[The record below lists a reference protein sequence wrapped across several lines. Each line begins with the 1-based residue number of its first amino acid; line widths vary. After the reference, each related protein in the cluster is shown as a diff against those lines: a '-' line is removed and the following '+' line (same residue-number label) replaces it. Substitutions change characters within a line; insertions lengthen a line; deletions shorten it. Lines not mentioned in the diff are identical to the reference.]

1 MEKINREINKLEVR
15 IRGKIGE
22 FDEEKADEELKFKS
36 IYKNI
41 LSLWIRR
48 EQLLNDL
55 NEQIDHIE
63 QNDQIKLNK
72 VIAFNKSKLN
82 NACFLREFSKLVDDL
97 ETIHRLLNECVQHDR
112 EKAYDQFVTK
122 IRSTDNAI
130 RQLQES
136 LEKNCYSFDNEMYEV
151 FSKEMNSILKKMHL
165 DSENLNKKVNY
176 DLKHIWDQNLILR
189 KQEGE
194 KLTLNFDCK
203 LRTNTN
209 QLSEYLNALDKNY
222 LLEHLVNGLGRQLI
236 ETIINTILNKEVTL
250 DDFEILSVDSYDTL
264 QIQFLNQQ
272 TDLFNGELI
281 FACVATLMRF
291 LQMIFE
297 SNQLVLRYLN
307 PTFRQIFRLLNDNV
321 LNQLLPS
328 RESELPNYTNYVK
341 RVEELQN
348 EAIESGCLNKADAL
362 NFSNSINLNFVNK
375 LCHRYL
381 IKARRT
387 AKRELWP
394 IKEVG
399 QNYLV
404 ENRLNTDSDIGQ
416 TLYSFPKCQIS
427 ESTLELV
434 ELLKEILNEIKTGN
448 PEHRKDL
455 YLTCRRLCELYTDVS
470 LIKHQKKLNESI
482 GQAAIFHN
490 NCFYLAH
497 ELVKLSNDVIFSE
510 EHCVE
515 EEVDEISEVH
525 KQPKPDETLEELKP
539 SDQEEDNLDGWAN
552 SDEQLNLDDLNLSE
566 DEGVSG
572 TEKGPESKE
581 SKEQEATPAPPEKDG
596 RIKKVNV
603 TLNLVD
609 FIPLLRDVGSEQLLG
624 QMKKQKQQILDILQ
638 DPRTMQNLLSDQA
651 SLKSIDQHPFQ
662 KAIGCVLDKVFALRG
677 EILNLLPNLVVTRIT
692 CTLLNTLIQE
702 VFHKI
707 LKLEDIPERSCSI
720 LLSALN
726 FIESFLNE
734 TEELQRLTLVLSDYH
749 KLLEMRFVLKAN
761 LQEIADRWEDGD
773 GPLTL
778 AFSPD
783 QLKHM
788 IRALFQNTERRAA
801 LLSKIK

>member
-1 MEKINREINKLEVR
+1 MEKIHGEINKLEVR
-15 IRGKIGE
+15 IRGKISD
-22 FDEEKADEELKFKS
+22 FDEEKADEELKFRS

-55 NEQIDHIE
+55 NEQIVHIE
-63 QNDQIKLNK
+63 QNDLIKLNK

-82 NACFLREFSKLVDDL
+82 NACFLKEFSKLVDDL
-97 ETIHRLLNECVQHDR
+97 ETIHRLLNECVAHDR
-112 EKAYDQFVTK
+112 EKQYDQFVTK
-122 IRSTDNAI
+122 IRLTDNAI

-136 LEKNCYSFDNEMYEV
+136 LEKNCYSFDNSMYEV
-151 FSKEMNSILKKMHL
+151 FAKEINSILKKMHL
-165 DSENLNKKVNY
+165 DRENLNKKVNY
-176 DLKHIWDQNLILR
+176 DLKHIWDQNLIFR
-189 KQEGE
+189 KQAGE
-194 KLTLNFDCK
+194 KLVFNFDCK
-203 LRTNTN
+203 LRTKTN

-222 LLEHLVNGLGRQLI
+222 LLEHLTNALGRQLI
-236 ETIINTILNKEVTL
+236 CTIINNILNKEVTL
-250 DDFEILSVDSYDTL
+250 DDFEILSVDNYDTL

-281 FACVATLMRF
+281 FQCVATLMRF

-307 PTFRQIFRLLNDNV
+307 PTFKQIFKLLNDNV

-328 RESELPNYTNYVK
+328 RESELPNYKNYIN

-348 EAIESGCLNKADAL
+348 EAIESGCLNQSDAL

-381 IKARRT
+381 IKARKT
-387 AKRELWP
+387 SKRELLP
-394 IKEVG
+394 VKEIG
-399 QNYLV
+399 NNYLV
-404 ENRLNTDSDIGQ
+404 ENRLNADSDISQ
-416 TLYSFPKCQIS
+416 TLYSFPKCKIS
-427 ESTLELV
+427 ESAAEFV
-434 ELLKEILNEIKTGN
+434 ELLKEIVSEIKTGN

-455 YLTCRRLCELYTDVS
+455 YLTCRRLCELYIDVS

-482 GQAAIFHN
+482 DQTVVFHN

-497 ELVKLSNDVIFSE
+497 ELVKLSNDVIFTE
-510 EHCVE
+510 EYL
-515 EEVDEISEVH
+515 VDEAVKMNRS
-525 KQPKPDETLEELKP
+525 KPDETIEELKP
-539 SDQEEDNLDGWAN
+539 SGQEENLDGWN
-552 SDEQLNLDDLNLSE
+552 DSDEQLNLDDLNLSE
-566 DEGVSG
+566 DEGVSCAEDPKD
-572 TEKGPESKE
+572 T
-581 SKEQEATPAPPEKDG
+581 TPVDQ
-596 RIKKVNV
+596 KKVKTVNV
-603 TLNLVD
+603 ALNLVD
-609 FIPLLRDVGSEQLLG
+609 FVPLLRDVGSEQLLG

-638 DPRTMQNLLSDQA
+638 DPRTMQNLLSDQ
-651 SLKSIDQHPFQ
+651 SGLKTTDQHPFQ
-662 KAIGCVLDKVFALRG
+662 KAISRVLDKVFAVRE
-677 EILNLLPNLVVTRIT
+677 EILHLLPSLVVSRIT

-726 FIESFLNE
+726 FIETYLNE

-761 LQEIADRWEDGD
+761 LQEISDRWEDGD